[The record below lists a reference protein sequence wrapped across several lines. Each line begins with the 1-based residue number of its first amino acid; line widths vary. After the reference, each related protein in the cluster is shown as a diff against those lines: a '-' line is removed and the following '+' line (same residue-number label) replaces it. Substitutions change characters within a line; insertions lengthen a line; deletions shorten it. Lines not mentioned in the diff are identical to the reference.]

1 MPTTLT
7 RSKASGSSSRFQGR
21 GGGVTGKEQDRDKTV
36 ARQGK
41 DRGTRQEKNR
51 DKTETKCAQDT
62 AFRGIKKFSGVC

>member
-41 DRGTRQEKNR
+41 DRGTKSLVY
-51 DKTETKCAQDT
+51 
-62 AFRGIKKFSGVC
+62 KKV